1 MNENEISFYVKGSSE
16 EPYKV
21 IFVRG
26 SENNLSAY
34 CSCSAGVNG
43 MYCKH
48 RFNILDGKSDA
59 ILSDNID
66 DITIIQKW
74 YLGSNIELVRDK
86 IKPLEKEIA
95 KLKQKLTKA
104 KKELSKAM
112 YD

>member
-1 MNENEISFYVKGSSE
+1 MNESEISFYVKGSSE
-16 EPYKV
+16 EPYLV
-21 IFVRG
+21 IFVKR

-34 CSCSAGVNG
+34 CSCPAGENG

-59 ILSDNID
+59 IVSDNID
-66 DITIIQKW
+66 DVTIIQKW
-74 YLGSNIELVRDK
+74 YSGSDIELARVN

-104 KKELSKAM
+104 KKEVSKAM
-112 YD
+112 HN